1 MFFSI
6 KPLTETCACMT
17 ISECLLTCF
26 KHTYDFLPKIAKS
39 FHLSLSFCVGMAAAE
54 SGGRS
59 GVVGGG
65 GGSAQAAGDG
75 EPEEAEVF
83 TCSSYSSELS
93 RRQNEQRKVGL
104 FCDLTLVFSSRGVS
118 GGERV
123 LTLSAHRTV
132 LSAASQYFELLLGGQ
147 FSESQTGRVELR
159 EWSSAAG
166 PDPETVEAV
175 IHFMYTGEV
184 RVTHANVH
192 DVLELAD
199 R

>member
-1 MFFSI
+1 M
-6 KPLTETCACMT
+6 
-17 ISECLLTCF
+17 
-26 KHTYDFLPKIAKS
+26 HTYDFLPKIAKS
-39 FHLSLSFCVGMAAAE
+39 FHLSLSFCVGMAAAAE
-54 SGGRS
+54 EG
-59 GVVGGG
+59 GGG
-65 GGSAQAAGDG
+65 GGSALLSAGDG

-83 TCSSYSSELS
+83 TCPTYCSELS
-93 RRQNEQRKVGL
+93 RRQNEQRKAGL
-104 FCDLTLVFSSRGVS
+104 FCDLTLVFSSRGAS
-118 GGERV
+118 GVERV
-123 LTLSAHRTV
+123 LTLPAHRTV

-166 PDPETVEAV
+166 PEPETVEAV

-184 RVTHANVH
+184 RVTNANVH